1 MTAYPAHHTFREVWP
16 VQGEMSVTIGL
27 ADTPPPPP
35 VSSSI
40 LTIVLDTMYKVLF
53 LWPADRSGKISHL
66 LIGGRPNPG
75 GSP

>member
-1 MTAYPAHHTFREVWP
+1 MKTPEKTLESYMTAYPAHHTFREVWP

-27 ADTPPPPP
+27 ADTLPPPP

-53 LWPADRSGKISHL
+53 L
-66 LIGGRPNPG
+66 
-75 GSP
+75 